1 MFLYDTINKL
11 NVLFFNILIITYRF
25 LISNTLYE
33 VLKEKSMH
41 VFMKKIETCQKLG
54 RTESVMFGY
63 CIKFTKPHCF

>member
-33 VLKEKSMH
+33 VLKEK
-41 VFMKKIETCQKLG
+41 
-54 RTESVMFGY
+54 Y
-63 CIKFTKPHCF
+63 ACFYEENRDLSKVR